1 MDKSAAASQTTHLSG
16 TTAASAAAASSS
28 SSSNFPMLNNNPQ
41 DNVSLEHYEDFAR
54 VVENGLGIT
63 FEPKKASS
71 SKSKEVATTKRRRRR
86 RLPAE
91 QLCSSDISELQ
102 SLRDG
107 KSNTNNDIIN
117 GGTAD
122 DSPLDIRSAFCNDGY
137 IGPIDILSKEE
148 AAYALQEVLN
158 ELHTNKESSNNRFK
172 LHLVLPC
179 IDKIVHNPTL
189 VHAVQQALN
198 SNDILL
204 WSSDINI
211 KESNSD
217 YYFEPHQDSKY
228 AGLSPSSCCLTAW
241 IALSNPVGIHEGCLQ
256 FHPKSHNLGY
266 IPHHTKKNTNN
277 MLSLGQYIESNVMDT
292 LEEPISIQ
300 LRGGQATLHSFDI
313 VHSSG
318 PNQSNGPRVGLALR
332 YIRADVIQ
340 TKPIRE
346 MVTWISGTTNQ
357 ASNFDTEPRLPIYPT
372 SDDINRGREAQKEA
386 IRREELNYFSSNH
399 DREKKSYS

>member
-1 MDKSAAASQTTHLSG
+1 
-16 TTAASAAAASSS
+16 
-28 SSSNFPMLNNNPQ
+28 MLNNNPQ

-107 KSNTNNDIIN
+107 KSNTNNDTMN
-117 GGTAD
+117 G
-122 DSPLDIRSAFCNDGY
+122 SAFCYDGY
-137 IGPIDILSKEE
+137 IGPIDVLSKEE
-148 AAYALQEVLN
+148 AAYALQEVQN
-158 ELHTNKESSNNRFK
+158 ELYTNTEISNNRFK

-189 VHAVQQALN
+189 VQVVQQALN
-198 SNDILL
+198 SKDILL

-211 KESNSD
+211 KEANSD
-217 YYFEPHQDSKY
+217 YYFEPHQDCTY
-228 AGLSPSSCCLTAW
+228 AGLHPSSSCLTAW
-241 IALSNPVGIHEGCLQ
+241 VALSNPVGIQQGCLQ
-256 FHPKSHNLGY
+256 FHPKSHNLGH
-266 IPHHTKKNTNN
+266 IPHHTKKNSNN

-292 LEEPISIQ
+292 LEESISIQ
-300 LRGGQATLHSFDI
+300 LRGGQATFHSFDT

-318 PNQSNGPRVGLALR
+318 PNQTNEPRVGLALR
-332 YIRADVIQ
+332 YITSDVIQ
-340 TKPIRE
+340 TKPNKE

-357 ASNFDTEPRLPIYPT
+357 ASNFDIEPRLPINPT
-372 SDDINRGREAQKEA
+372 SDDINRGREVQKEA

-399 DREKKSYS
+399 DRETYL

>member
-1 MDKSAAASQTTHLSG
+1 MDKSAAASQT
-16 TTAASAAAASSS
+16 AAAAAASSS

-91 QLCSSDISELQ
+91 KLCSSEISELQ
-102 SLRDG
+102 SLREI
-107 KSNTNNDIIN
+107 KRNTTNDNIN
-117 GGTAD
+117 GTTD
-122 DSPLDIRSAFCNDGY
+122 NESPLDIRAAFCNDGY

-148 AAYALQEVLN
+148 AEYALQQVQT
-158 ELHTNKESSNNRFK
+158 ELHTNKELESNRFK

-211 KESNSD
+211 KEANSQH
-217 YYFEPHQDSKY
+217 YFEPHQDKTY
-228 AGLSPSSCCLTAW
+228 AGLSPSSSCLTAW
-241 IALSNPVGIHEGCLQ
+241 IALSQPVGIHEGCLQ
-256 FHPKSHNLGY
+256 FHPKSHNLKH
-266 IPHHTKKNTNN
+266 IPHKTRKNENN
-277 MLSLGQYIESNVMDT
+277 MLSLGQYIESNVMNT

-300 LRGGQATLHSFDI
+300 LRGGQATLHSFDT

-318 PNQSNGPRVGLALR
+318 PNTSNKQRVGLALR

-340 TKPIRE
+340 TKPQRE
-346 MVTWISGTTNQ
+346 MVTWISGTMING
-357 ASNFDTEPRLPIYPT
+357 NFDIEPRLPINPT
-372 SDDINRGREAQKEA
+372 RDDINRGREAQKEA
-386 IRREELNYFSSNH
+386 IRREELNYFSSNN
-399 DREKKSYS
+399 DREKKSYT